1 MRQAPAPLQV
11 PSLPQVAAPAS
22 VHWFSGSAPLGTL
35 VQAPG
40 VPASAQDRQ
49 VPVQAVPQQMPCS
62 QKPEL
67 HSPAPPQAAPIGF
80 RPQLL
85 VLQTLGDAQSVAV
98 EHVVL
103 HAPVPQAYGAQL
115 DVVAAWQVPVPLQ
128 LRAFVNVVPVHVAA
142 AHCVPALYRRQAPLP
157 LHVPSVLQADAP
169 RSAHWFSGS

>member
-1 MRQAPAPLQV
+1 V
-11 PSLPQVAAPAS
+11 PSVPQVAAVAS
-22 VHWFSGSAPLGTL
+22 GHWFRGSAPLGTL

-40 VPASAQDRQ
+40 VPASAQDLQ
-49 VPVQAVPQQMPCS
+49 VPVQAVRQQTPCS

-67 HSPAPPQAAPIGF
+67 HSPAPPQAAPGGF

-85 VLQTLGDAQSVAV
+85 VLQTLGDAQSLAL

-157 LHVPSVLQADAP
+157 LHMPSVLQLDAP
-169 RSAHWFSGS
+169 RSAH